1 MTWTTDVPHKGD
13 TVYFSH
19 CFPYTY
25 TDLQDY
31 LLDLS
36 NDPIKAK
43 ICKQRVLCRTL
54 AGNLVYVLTITSPS
68 QNPEDI
74 KVSNSRVH
82 SLCNPLLE
90 VHRKDCV
97 ISALWCKVIILQRNY
112 RKMTILWS
120 FSYNCF
126 VNINNNSMVKVVQ
139 CNPFITHLGSIVIRM
154 CCKRIMV

>member
-19 CFPYTY
+19 CYPYTY

-36 NDPIKAK
+36 NDPVKSK

-74 KVSNSRVH
+74 KVS
-82 SLCNPLLE
+82 
-90 VHRKDCV
+90 RK
-97 ISALWCKVIILQRNY
+97 
-112 RKMTILWS
+112 
-120 FSYNCF
+120 
-126 VNINNNSMVKVVQ
+126 
-139 CNPFITHLGSIVIRM
+139 
-154 CCKRIMV
+154 

>member
-36 NDPIKAK
+36 NDPVKSK

-74 KVSNSRVH
+74 KVSNQYCKLTILAYAKKAQISCGVTRQ
-82 SLCNPLLE
+82 L
-90 VHRKDCV
+90 
-97 ISALWCKVIILQRNY
+97 ISA
-112 RKMTILWS
+112 
-120 FSYNCF
+120 F
-126 VNINNNSMVKVVQ
+126 V
-139 CNPFITHLGSIVIRM
+139 FAT
-154 CCKRIMV
+154 

>member
-1 MTWTTDVPHKGD
+1 MYIVFFYSRYDTSKGDRPFYSMTWTTDVPHKGD

-36 NDPIKAK
+36 NDPVKSK

-74 KVSNSRVH
+74 KVSI
-82 SLCNPLLE
+82 CPDMTEKLLTG
-90 VHRKDCV
+90 HFK
-97 ISALWCKVIILQRNY
+97 K
-112 RKMTILWS
+112 
-120 FSYNCF
+120 
-126 VNINNNSMVKVVQ
+126 
-139 CNPFITHLGSIVIRM
+139 
-154 CCKRIMV
+154 